1 MRITR
6 RNLAQLAL
14 AVVLVVLGVSGYLVA
29 VRLQTYTITAEFTS
43 ATGIYKGDDVRVVG
57 VKIGSITDIEPDGDK
72 TRVTMRLDRST
83 RVPQSAKAVIIAQNL
98 VASRFVQLTPAYTGG
113 PAMGAGATIGLDRT
127 AVPVEWDQ
135 VKTEL
140 SRLVDAMSPHAGDP
154 QGTLGRFLDAA
165 GTAVHGNGTTL
176 RNSVDAL
183 SSTMATLAKGGG
195 DLFDIIRNL
204 QAFAAAL
211 SASNEQIVQFQ
222 GRLASVTE
230 VLTGGHDQ
238 LTQALTDLDG
248 AASDIRRFV
257 DQNRQGLTEQVQ
269 RLADAT
275 SILAQKE
282 PAIEK
287 VLHIAPTALVNYYD
301 IYHPAQGSF
310 VGMPA
315 LQNFGNPVNFVCGAI
330 AGLANASAA
339 QGAALCAQYL
349 GPLLR
354 TVVMNYP
361 DITINPTT
369 GRGVGPG
376 QTVDS
381 VPGLSGP
388 AGPPPVQGLSNLM
401 APQAGAR

>member
-6 RNLAQLAL
+6 RNLAQIAL
-14 AVVLVVLGVSGYLVA
+14 AVVLVALGVSGYLVA

-57 VKIGSITDIEPDGDK
+57 VKVGSITGIAPDGDR

-83 RVPQSAKAVIIAQNL
+83 HVPAGAKAVIIAQNL

-113 PAMGAGATIGLDRT
+113 PALAAGTTIGLDRT

-154 QGTLGRFLDAA
+154 QGTFGRFLDAA
-165 GTAVHGNGTTL
+165 GTAVHGNGATL
-176 RNSVDAL
+176 RGSIDAL
-183 SSTMATLAKGGG
+183 SATMATLSKGGG
-195 DLFDIIRNL
+195 DLFDIVRNL

-222 GRLASVTE
+222 GRLASVTD
-230 VLTGGHDQ
+230 VLTDGHDQ

-248 AASDIRRFV
+248 AAGDIRRFV

-330 AGLANASAA
+330 AGLAQASAD

-388 AGPPPVQGLSNLM
+388 SGSPPAHGLSNLM
-401 APQAGAR
+401 APQAGTR